1 MWDVVEPVIQAF
13 THVFHDTCHGFELMW
28 MDVFAQAERI
38 TLENVEQQSKT
49 NRNRKKIN
57 QLVTF
62 MAKRNKLIA
71 SISNLFTFIYYS
83 MKNS

>member
-1 MWDVVEPVIQAF
+1 
-13 THVFHDTCHGFELMW
+13 MW